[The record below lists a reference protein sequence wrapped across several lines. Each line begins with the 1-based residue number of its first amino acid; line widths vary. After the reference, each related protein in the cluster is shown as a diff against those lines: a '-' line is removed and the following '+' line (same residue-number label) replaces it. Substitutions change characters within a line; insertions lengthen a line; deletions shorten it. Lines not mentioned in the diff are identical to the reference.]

1 MKPEEIVKQ
10 RSGNKC
16 ELSGIENDLVFY
28 QVPSIHKADADAAIL
43 INTKYLDQ
51 IEKRE
56 EPDSSLWENILPA
69 SMWSEVPA
77 VQVVSWRMLNR
88 FRNES
93 WAADA
98 LDMIYLE
105 EENLEWAKETGDH
118 LSDVNASLHKDSNG
132 NILQNGD
139 TVTLIKDLDVKGSS
153 LNAKIGTAV
162 RNIRLVH
169 DNPEQVEGKIE
180 GQMIVILTKYVKRQ

>member
-1 MKPEEIVKQ
+1 MKIEEQLQQ
-10 RSGNKC
+10 RSGNQC
-16 ELSGIENDLVFY
+16 ELSGATNDLVTY
-28 QVPSIHKADADAAIL
+28 EVQSIHKKGIDNTIL
-43 INTKYLDQ
+43 VTQKCVDQ
-51 IEKRE
+51 IERRE
-56 EPDSSLWENILPA
+56 EPDGSFWENILPT

-77 VQVVSWRMLNR
+77 VQVMSWRMLNR

-105 EENLEWAKETGDH
+105 DDNLEWAKETGDH
-118 LSDVNASLHKDSNG
+118 LSDVNAQLHKDSNG

-169 DNPEQVEGKIE
+169 DNHEQIEGKVE
-180 GQMIVILTKYVKRQ
+180 GQMIVILTKYVKKQ